1 MEVVVLRYGHRLIRD
16 ERVTSH
22 CCLVSR
28 AFGAKKIVICG
39 EQDPTAIKTLEGI
52 SKNWGAGFDAEFG
65 SSWEKILTEH
75 KKTGF
80 KAVHLTMYG
89 QPLEK
94 KIKQIKKH
102 KKIIVIIGSRKV
114 ERKVYALSDYNISV
128 TNQPHS
134 EIAALAVFL
143 YEALRGKKTKF
154 ANAKLKIIPS
164 SFGKKV
170 KKKTRATG

>member
-1 MEVVVLRYGHRLIRD
+1 MQVVVLRYGHRAVRD
-16 ERVTSH
+16 ERVTTH

-28 AFGAKKIVICG
+28 AFGAKKIILCG
-39 EQDPTAIKTLEGI
+39 EEDQALLKTVENV
-52 SKNWGAGFDAEFG
+52 SKNWGEGFEAELAD
-65 SSWEKILTEH
+65 SWEKTMARY
-75 KKTGF
+75 KKNGY

-102 KKIIVIIGSRKV
+102 KKIIVLIGSHKV
-114 ERKVYALSDYNISV
+114 ESKVYGLSDYNISV

-143 YEALRGKKTKF
+143 HEALKGEKIKF
-154 ANAKLKIIPS
+154 ANPKLKIIPS

-170 KKKTRATG
+170 KQKTRATG